1 MRQQLKLYKRHKKTP
16 ADTQNGTVRDFA
28 GRAGMSDRS
37 IRREIEQGNYIIR
50 PKVEGS
56 KSAVLINMIY
66 IAVEAA
72 EQAERV
78 RQLWAD
84 RPSPQSLALIHIHR
98 GRRIPSLAFS
108 CTAQ

>member
-1 MRQQLKLYKRHKKTP
+1 MQITIDTP
-16 ADTQNGTVRDFA
+16 YVTVQEFA
-28 GRAGMSDRS
+28 RRSGMSDRS

-56 KSAVLINMIY
+56 KSAVLINMIH

-78 RQLWAD
+78 RQSGAG
-84 RPSPQSLALIHIHR
+84 SQS
-98 GRRIPSLAFS
+98 
-108 CTAQ
+108 AQC